1 MSTQKGRIK
10 RSPLLTLPLGGRVG
24 LLREIG
30 AVTDH
35 GTMIEAWATGLR
47 DSQLRI
53 HDPKGEINN
62 ENTSIRGFM
71 YDETTESLSASLETG
86 QNSSKL
92 FSM

>member
-1 MSTQKGRIK
+1 MSTNKGRIK

-35 GTMIEAWATGLR
+35 GTMVEAWATGLR
-47 DSQLRI
+47 DRQLRI
-53 HDPKGEINN
+53 HDPKGDLND
-62 ENTSIRGFM
+62 ENTSIRGFI
-71 YDETTESLSASLETG
+71 YDEATKGLVASLETC

-92 FSM
+92 FTM